1 MNMKY
6 LENKRKEVLEA
17 IRPICEA
24 FGIRDYDYIVQESGQ
39 RERLKL
45 NDVYIGCTAN
55 SIDAVINEVIG
66 YIFVTRYCRERS
78 IGAFRTQTLNCV
90 KRYWIKE

>member
-1 MNMKY
+1 MNMEY

-24 FGIRDYDYIVQESGQ
+24 FGITDYDYIVQESGQ

-45 NDVYIGCTAN
+45 KDVYIGCTAN

-78 IGAFRTQTLNCV
+78 IGAFRTQTLNCI